1 MKILTFL
8 LLLCCFSTLYAADTL
23 LLKKSLFYENDL
35 AELTPQ
41 HKMELSELYAKIKE
55 YNDCQIVIQGNTDV
69 NGGDKYNVILSKKRA
84 KNVASF
90 LVQQGVLKQYI
101 KQAFFGEKFAEIE
114 DNQEANFKYRRVDIL
129 VRLIRITTVSEL
141 FSTTISDFS
150 QSKLVT
156 VDSTTLIVGKYGTK
170 FEIPEY
176 AFVFADGKP
185 CAGIVNFEYKE
196 AVNPLAILSMGLS
209 TTADGQPLET
219 RGMVYISATQNGQEL
234 FLDEGKEIEITLPSQ
249 KNTKEKMNL
258 FVGEISQNGEVNWKK
273 DDKKV
278 FVKDDKKIVVNID
291 TAKLS
296 KIKIAEYPKPTLEKF
311 STILIFPSK
320 PVAPSMPKK
329 PEMPDPKN
337 YVYKPSEIEK
347 VFFTKNKINKKSKE
361 LYAAAMSIYEKRM
374 GFYTKKMNRY
384 PALLAKYNTAYAQ
397 YKIDS
402 VVCENEYQKRIE
414 VVNKYLIDFENYATV
429 FRLNKYIEKIKT
441 IPITTK
447 TKLDFT
453 AFNNQNYDLSL
464 WINAFKENSVED
476 FFVNITNTRNIVNR
490 KINKWD
496 CYNIIRRQYIENEF
510 FADSIAKACGLKE
523 SIENIQ
529 AQIMDSI
536 EKNGLLKNYM
546 FDGFVTTVTQLG
558 WVNCDRFYNIP
569 NDQKV
574 IASIAENEDASIYLI
589 HKNDAVF
596 IKLNKSNNSYYSGA
610 IPQKEPYK
618 LIAIKV
624 ENGKPML
631 AIEELNTIPTMP
643 IKLDYKISSVS
654 AISRELSSIKTL

>member
-1 MKILTFL
+1 MKTLTFL
-8 LLLCCFSTLYAADTL
+8 LSLCFFSTLYAADTL

-41 HKMELSELYAKIKE
+41 HKMDLGELYAKIKE

-84 KNVASF
+84 ENAASF
-90 LVQQGVLKQYI
+90 LVQQGVLKQNI
-101 KQAFFGEKFAEIE
+101 KQSFFGEKFAEIE
-114 DNQEANFKYRRVDIL
+114 DNQEANIKYRRVDIL
-129 VRLIRITTVSEL
+129 VRLIRITKVSEL
-141 FSTTISDFS
+141 FSATINDFS
-150 QSKLVT
+150 QSRLVA

-170 FEIPEY
+170 FEIPEN

-185 CAGIVNFEYKE
+185 CEGIVNFEYKE

-209 TTADGQPLET
+209 TTSDGQPLET

-234 FLDEGKEIEITLPSQ
+234 FLDKGKEIEITLPSQ
-249 KNTKEKMNL
+249 KNTTEKMNL
-258 FVGEISQNGEVNWKK
+258 FVGEVSQNGEVNWKK
-273 DDKKV
+273 DNKKV
-278 FVKDDKKIVVNID
+278 FVKDDKKIAVNID
-291 TAKLS
+291 TAMFS

-311 STILIFPSK
+311 SAMLIFPSK

-337 YVYKPSEIEK
+337 YVYKPTDIEK

-361 LYAAAMSIYEKRM
+361 LYAIAMSVYEKRM

-384 PALLAKYNTAYAQ
+384 PALLAKYNTAYSQ

-402 VVCENEYQKRIE
+402 TKYENESQKRLKLVTDYFIDIE
-414 VVNKYLIDFENYATV
+414 KYTTV
-429 FRLNKYIEKIKT
+429 IQFKKYINKIKT
-441 IPITTK
+441 TPITTK
-447 TKLDFT
+447 TKINYAVLNIQNKFLFLHSRVILESALGHDVFNKIFT
-453 AFNNQNYDLSL
+453 E
-464 WINAFKENSVED
+464 KH
-476 FFVNITNTRNIVNR
+476 TNTIYLNNKYYSLMEKVNR
-490 KINKWD
+490 AK
-496 CYNIIRRQYIENEF
+496 NI
-510 FADSIAKACGLKE
+510 FADSLAVACGLKE

-536 EKNGLLKNYM
+536 EKNGQLKNYM

-569 NDQKV
+569 TDQKV

-596 IKLNKSNNSYYSGA
+596 IKLSKNGNSYSSGA

-643 IKLDYKISSVS
+643 IKLNYKTSTMS
-654 AISRELSSIKTL
+654 AIGRELSSIKTL